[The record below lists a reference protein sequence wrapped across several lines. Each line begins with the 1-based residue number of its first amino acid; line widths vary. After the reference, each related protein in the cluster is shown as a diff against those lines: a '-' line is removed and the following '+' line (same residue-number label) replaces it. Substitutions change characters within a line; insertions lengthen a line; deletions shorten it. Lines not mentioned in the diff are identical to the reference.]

1 MIEGQFLARS
11 TILAGE
17 AVAQKQVE
25 AGEGR
30 MLRRLHILPERDHAR
45 DRHRVRRR
53 MNLALV
59 ILDDRH
65 AVEEYRLDRGL
76 PRPQAQRVIA
86 QRRIVGVEEIG
97 RAPSKL
103 QSLMRNSYAVFC
115 LKKKTLK
122 KLQ

>member
-1 MIEGQFLARS
+1 MRISDWSSDVCSSDLGQFLARS

-86 QRRIVGVEEIG
+86 QRSEEHTS
-97 RAPSKL
+97 AL
-103 QSLMRNSYAVFC
+103 QSLMRISYAVFC
-115 LKKKTLK
+115 LKK
-122 KLQ
+122 